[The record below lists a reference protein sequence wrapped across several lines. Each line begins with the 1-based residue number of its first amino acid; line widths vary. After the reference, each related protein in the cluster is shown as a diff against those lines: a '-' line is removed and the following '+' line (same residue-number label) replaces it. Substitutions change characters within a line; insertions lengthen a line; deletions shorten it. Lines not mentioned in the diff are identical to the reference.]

1 MKALINN
8 GMVDGKPII
17 KAWESFHGWYWL
29 ATEKAWKQDSVIDS
43 KVYKDDQIWFGLV
56 IGLETEWGYF
66 SQTEIELLKPMTWE
80 LKKSV
85 IASLSIDRYTPTS
98 SPPQGGYMESFICP

>member
-1 MKALINN
+1 MKALIQQ

-29 ATEKAWKQDSVIDS
+29 ATEKAWKQDSVIDG

-80 LKKSV
+80 LPKRA
-85 IASLSIDRYTPTS
+85 INWLSKETET
-98 SPPQGGYMESFICP
+98 